1 MSIPW
6 AIELNKLRSPI
17 FSLGIA
23 SALLACSYDPR
34 KRNEVEAEFSTNPI
48 IVQLL
53 DKSRAT
59 VQKERGLRREQ
70 LTESHYP
77 KYVET
82 KNSACI
88 VWFPT
93 PFDVG
98 AMVLDD
104 RMTYVTCLGNK
115 DTLTDPMEYNE
126 YRE

>member
-1 MSIPW
+1 MSISW
-6 AIELNKLRSPI
+6 AIELNKFRSAI
-17 FSLGIA
+17 FSVGIA
-23 SALLACSYDPR
+23 SALLACSNDAG
-34 KRNEVEAEFSTNPI
+34 KRNEGEAEFSTNPI
-48 IVQLL
+48 ILQLL
-53 DKSRAT
+53 EKSRAT

-70 LTESHYP
+70 LTKSHYP

-82 KNSACI
+82 KNSVCI

-93 PFDVG
+93 PFDAG

-115 DTLTDPMEYNE
+115 APLTDAMEYNE